1 MITRLF
7 VNNFRCLDNFEIK
20 FPPHEP
26 AVILG
31 KNGVGKSSLCDL
43 LKMFQIIGFGENNV
57 ASLLAENDS
66 ANKAKPV
73 SVEIDMEFSEKKLSY
88 RLSLE
93 HLERPDAWRVRE
105 ESLSC
110 DGVPAYTRDLAAVHV
125 FRPRDRTSEFG
136 INWFS
141 VALPIIQENDSS
153 DAIATMK
160 DALSS
165 IVVLKPNPSLMVAE
179 SPKPD
184 YHLNSDTSNF
194 AAWLAGFMAESPHA
208 YANMDAYL
216 KQVFPDFDHFS
227 YERIGPSSQRLWV
240 TFKSENNS
248 VAVPFSA
255 LSDGEKCQFLA
266 AAVIAK
272 TEVECPVI
280 CFWDEPDNYITTN
293 EIAYLLPALCHAFSA
308 CGQFLA
314 TSHSREALLCF
325 GENETYVLARNSH
338 LESTMP
344 PQTLEDLR
352 QSGKLTGSLDQALL
366 DGELQP

>member
-7 VNNFRCLDNFEIK
+7 VNNFRCLDNFEIR
-20 FPPHEP
+20 FPPHAP

-31 KNGVGKSSLCDL
+31 KNGVGKSSIGDL
-43 LKMFQIIGFGENNV
+43 LNMLHSIGTGETNV
-57 ASLLAENDS
+57 GKLLKENDP
-66 ANKAKPV
+66 AKKDKPF
-73 SVEIDMEFSEKKLSY
+73 SLEIDMDFSEKKLSY

-93 HLERPDAWRVRE
+93 HLDHPDAWRVRE
-105 ESLSC
+105 EALSC
-110 DGVPAYTRDLAAVHV
+110 DGIEAYSRKLAAVKV
-125 FRPRDRTSEFG
+125 FRNRDHKSEFSM
-136 INWFS
+136 NWFS
-141 VALPIIQENDSS
+141 VALPIIQENDAA

-165 IVVLKPNPSLMVAE
+165 IVPLKPIPSLMVAE
-179 SPKPD
+179 SPKPE
-184 YHLNSDTSNF
+184 YHLNADASNYSS
-194 AAWLAGFMAESPHA
+194 WLAGFMAESPHA
-208 YANMDAYL
+208 YADMDTYL
-216 KQVFPDFDHFS
+216 KQIFPDFDHFS

-240 TFKSENNS
+240 TFQDGKQSAS
-248 VAVPFSA
+248 LPFSA

-266 AAVIAK
+266 ASIIAK
-272 TEVECPVI
+272 TEVACPVM

-325 GENETYVLARNSH
+325 GENETYVLARKSH

-344 PQTLEDLR
+344 PQTLEELR
-352 QSGKLTGSLDQALL
+352 KAGKLTGSLNQALL
-366 DGELQP
+366 DGEVQP